1 MNATRLRWG
10 QQTQSCWF
18 ENSFLYRWT
27 YVKNSKE
34 VIASSPSFPFCSA
47 MVSDSAEIFAH
58 YICLSN
64 GQYNVA
70 ISDVVCPKVITITA

>member
-1 MNATRLRWG
+1 M
-10 QQTQSCWF
+10 
-18 ENSFLYRWT
+18 NSFLYGWT
-27 YVKNSKE
+27 YLKNSKE
-34 VIASSPSFPFCSA
+34 VIASSPGFPFCSA

-70 ISDVVCPKVITITA
+70 NSDIVCAKSMTYM